1 MLLSASFHLVASLFT
16 AIHTGNANVANM
28 FNIIG
33 VSLLFPTLGSGELNS
48 FLGAFTVV
56 AIGTCIYFI
65 LYHHYSRVGK
75 KPE

>member
-1 MLLSASFHLVASLFT
+1 MLLSASFHLVVSLFT
-16 AIHTGNANVANM
+16 AINTGDANVANM

-33 VSLLFPTLGSGELNS
+33 VSLLFPNLGSGEFNS
-48 FLGAFTVV
+48 FLGASTVV

-65 LYHHYSRVGK
+65 LYYHYNRAGK